1 MVFIIILT
9 DAMFRPWLTARS
21 SKQVNAI
28 PAMIDGKNFSVD
40 TSIFNFCFIDLV
52 NPNQHLSLK
61 IFEVFLANEI
71 ILNNG
76 NIHLSNLNSE
86 NIVIINT
93 IFFFL
98 NNRVCKRFSL
108 KKKVISRISYYA
120 LQSTLEKFY

>member
-61 IFEVFLANEI
+61 VFEVFLANEI
-71 ILNNG
+71 TLNDG

-86 NIVIINT
+86 NIVVINT
-93 IFFFL
+93 IFFFKTT
-98 NNRVCKRFSL
+98 VCAKDFR
-108 KKKVISRISYYA
+108 
-120 LQSTLEKFY
+120 

>member
-52 NPNQHLSLK
+52 NPNQHLSSK
-61 IFEVFLANEI
+61 VFEVFLANEI
-71 ILNNG
+71 TLNDG

-108 KKKVISRISYYA
+108 KKKLSRV
-120 LQSTLEKFY
+120 